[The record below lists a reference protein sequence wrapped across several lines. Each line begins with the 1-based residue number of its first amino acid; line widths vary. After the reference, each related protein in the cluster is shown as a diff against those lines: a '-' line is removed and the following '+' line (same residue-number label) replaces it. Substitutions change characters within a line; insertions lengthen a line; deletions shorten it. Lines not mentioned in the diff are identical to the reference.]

1 MGEQPL
7 PGFGHGWSSESQ
19 VQAGLKGFPC
29 EKQQGHNREV
39 VLLSVYH
46 QLASCHLPPPPQ
58 WHWPSLL
65 FSLTMTKKN
74 VLALDIVQGL
84 AHLEAA
90 LDLIWHSALG
100 MCLSVHFLYVL
111 VKTEL
116 IREHPGWSYWYS
128 WFLFFWNCP
137 PLFLAV
143 AFFFF
148 FHYVLLFDNIIH
160 LTICPLLILLI
171 GNHYF

>member
-1 MGEQPL
+1 MNSVTSERIIFPTWESSL
-7 PGFGHGWSSESQ
+7 CLVLDMKFRWSSESQ

-148 FHYVLLFDNIIH
+148 ITYFF
-160 LTICPLLILLI
+160 LTT
-171 GNHYF
+171 